1 MTLLIRGASQ
11 LVTSTGTVARRRE
24 MLGSVTVL
32 PEVAVLCE
40 ADRIVFI
47 GSEAEALRRCPEP
60 DEVLDA
66 DGGCLLP
73 GFVDPHTHPVWA
85 GSREEEFNRRLR
97 GESYMD
103 IARAGGGINS
113 TVRAT
118 RAAAPETLLQSTLA
132 RLATFLAHGTTTIE
146 GKSGYG
152 LDLDTELRMLE
163 TIRKADK
170 VHPIDIVPT
179 CLAAHEV
186 PPEDAADP
194 ERYIARVIGEIHP
207 EIARRNLAEAVDVF
221 CETGVFDIQQTRR
234 LLADAPRYGWK
245 IHLHA
250 DELTPLGGAEL
261 AVELG
266 ALSADHLVH
275 VTDAG
280 VSSLAG
286 SDTVAVLL
294 PGTSFFLRSPY
305 APARRMVAAGCAIA
319 LATDCNPGSSPTQSM
334 PMILALACLE
344 MGLTVEQALTA
355 STLNAAAALGRADQL
370 GSLEPGKIADIVV
383 LDASSY
389 HHVVYHYGVNPVRHV
404 VKRGRVVIDDR
415 REPCPRTSVE

>member
-24 MLGSVTVL
+24 MLGTVTVL
-32 PEVAVLCE
+32 PEVAVLCQ

-118 RAAAPETLLQSTLA
+118 RAAAPETLLESTLA
-132 RLATFLAHGTTTIE
+132 RLDTFLAHGTTTIE

-163 TIRKADK
+163 TIREADK

-305 APARRMVAAGCAIA
+305 APARRMVVAGCAIA